1 MKALSKACL
10 FFCLVVSFYYK
21 GQVSDILAYLK
32 SFETNKIQYIGHPL
46 TKLLNDMIQLQPKSV
61 WSTSIY
67 YSHFNFCKVDNSTDI
82 GTVNMVIYWQLPI
95 PESESEYYSNKNQ
108 FYFTNDEKNFY
119 GSKTVKDIYVYT
131 TK

>member
-1 MKALSKACL
+1 MT
-10 FFCLVVSFYYK
+10 FFQANSQTTDTLTYV
-21 GQVSDILAYLK
+21 K